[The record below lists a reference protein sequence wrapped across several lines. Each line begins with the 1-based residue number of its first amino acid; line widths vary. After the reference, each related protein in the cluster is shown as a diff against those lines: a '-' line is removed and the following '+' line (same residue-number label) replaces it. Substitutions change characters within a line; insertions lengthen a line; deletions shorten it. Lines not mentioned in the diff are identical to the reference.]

1 MLIDMYNKIIICVK
15 ITQAAIFRIVRN
27 YGRKVAL
34 IESFGRFSKLPE

>member
-1 MLIDMYNKIIICVK
+1 MLIDMDNKIIICVK
-15 ITQAAIFRIVRN
+15 KPKAAIYRIVRN